1 MFLKHFTKCEIKK
14 IVGLILFKN
23 FLKYLSKIEIFFLH
37 FYLNFSNVQL
47 NIVSL
52 YNEHPFGP
60 SVKGHS

>member
-37 FYLNFSNVQL
+37 FYLNFSQV
-47 NIVSL
+47 
-52 YNEHPFGP
+52 
-60 SVKGHS
+60 